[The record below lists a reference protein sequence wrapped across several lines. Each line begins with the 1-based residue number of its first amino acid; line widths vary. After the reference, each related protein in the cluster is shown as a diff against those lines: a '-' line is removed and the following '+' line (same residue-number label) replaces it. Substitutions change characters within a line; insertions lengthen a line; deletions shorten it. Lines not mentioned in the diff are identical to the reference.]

1 MKRTLITV
9 VILLLLIPIGKACDG
24 CGSSISGG
32 GVGLLTQA
40 NARFLGLNYRY
51 SLFNI
56 GQLSSTTL
64 NQDQFSDIQLLARVG
79 LTKRLI
85 VQGVLPYRLIN
96 RTGPETIPVDEKGI
110 GDISILANW
119 SFIDQ
124 MTEKGHRI
132 FWSAGAGVI
141 IPSGKYV
148 GIYDDRTP
156 DYLYPGTGA
165 WGTLLQSNFSLHFAN
180 WGINTS
186 ASALFRQ
193 ENKANYRFGNQW
205 TQSLL
210 AFWKK
215 GWPKF
220 SVAPFAGVYSEIL
233 DNGRRN
239 GSLEDPSSAGYGT
252 FGNLGVEAGF
262 RRMNLT
268 MQTKVPMIQNYSAGE
283 ASAQTRFSVALA
295 ILL

>member
-1 MKRTLITV
+1 MNRTLMTIV
-9 VILLLLIPIGKACDG
+9 CLLLLIPIGKACDG

-40 NARFLGLNYRY
+40 NARYLGLNYRY

-56 GQLSSTTL
+56 GLLSSNSV

-79 LTKRLI
+79 LTKRLL
-85 VQGVLPYRLIN
+85 VQGVLPYRFIN
-96 RTGPETIPVDEKGI
+96 RTGPETLPVDEKGI
-110 GDISILANW
+110 GDISLLANW
-119 SFIDQ
+119 SLIDES
-124 MTEKGHRI
+124 TEGGQRI
-132 FWSAGAGVI
+132 FWSAGVGVS
-141 IPSGKYV
+141 IPSGRYV

-165 WGTLLQSNFSLHFAN
+165 WGTILQSNFSLHFAN
-180 WGINTS
+180 WGINAN
-186 ASALFRQ
+186 ASAHFKQ

-220 SVAPFAGVYSEIL
+220 SVAPFAGVYSEML
-233 DNGRRN
+233 GNGRRN
-239 GSLEDPSSAGYGT
+239 GDLEDPTSAGYGA
-252 FGNLGVEAGF
+252 FGNVGVETGF
-262 RRMNLT
+262 GRMNLT
-268 MQTKVPMIQNYSAGE
+268 AQAKIPMVQNYSAGE
-283 ASAQTRFSVALA
+283 ASAQTRFSVSLVV
-295 ILL
+295 LL